1 MKEPNIDQLFRQK
14 LQQHTVSPAP
24 AAWDKVHAGLN
35 TRRRKRGSYYAAA
48 AVVLLLL
55 SAGWLGLQQYQQQGQ
70 ASSSQPTLA
79 VQDKTIPSPVAPAL
93 ALPEPAQP
101 VAEPAAEAS
110 NSPTI
115 DLQHAPQQT
124 VALAQQDKATPQ
136 SSQPKGVPAVPAQAL
151 PQAESL
157 PAEEALARQQAL
169 PHLKSQQGSLELS
182 DAPLDLPSA
191 EWALASAEPVI
202 IRYEL
207 KDQLQDELFDEDEER
222 DSAPEKV
229 LALFQK
235 VKHGEIGLAGIRQA
249 KDNLLSGRISKP

>member
-24 AAWDKVHAGLN
+24 TAWDKVHAGLN
-35 TRRRKRGSYYAAA
+35 TRRRKRGGYYAAA
-48 AVVLLLL
+48 AAVILLL
-55 SAGWLGLQQYQQQGQ
+55 SAGWLGLQQYQQQGDG
-70 ASSSQPTLA
+70 SPSQPTLA
-79 VQDKTIPSPVAPAL
+79 VQDRAMPSPVTL
-93 ALPEPAQP
+93 SPEPSLAEQS
-101 VAEPAAEAS
+101 VAEQAAEPA
-110 NSPTI
+110 NSPATN
-115 DLQHAPQQT
+115 LQQAPQQA
-124 VALAQQDKATPQ
+124 VALAQQDKAAPKP
-136 SSQPKGVPAVPAQAL
+136 SRNKGVPAVTAQAL

-157 PAEEALARQQAL
+157 PAEAALARQQVL
-169 PHLKSQQGSLELS
+169 PHLKSQQGSLDLS

-207 KDQLQDELFDEDEER
+207 KDQLRDEPLDEDEER

-249 KDNLLSGRISKP
+249 KDNLLSGRINKP